1 MKKYKVC
8 VITGTRAEYG
18 LLKFLMKEINSHKK
32 FILQLI
38 VTGSHLSLSHGNTY
52 KDIIND
58 GFRINSKCRII
69 KDDDSELGVIKS
81 MAKAMELISKSL
93 KKIKPDIVMML
104 GDRYELLSAAASC
117 NIMKLPIAHIHGGES
132 TEGAFDE
139 AIRHSITKM
148 SHIHFVAH
156 SSYRK
161 RVIQLG
167 ENPKNVYNVG
177 GLGVDNLSK
186 LKLLGKDDLCKTL
199 NIKLNK
205 KNLLVTYH
213 PETLNNYNEKI
224 YFENLLAAL
233 NKLTNTNIFFTMPNA
248 DPHYKVIYYLINDFC
263 KKNINAYSFKSLGQ
277 IKYFSMLK
285 CVDGVIGNSSSGLL
299 EVPSFNIGTINI
311 GTRQKGRL
319 LSTSVIN
326 CKPNQ
331 KDILYSIK
339 ILYSKRFQNKL
350 KKSLNPYGPKG
361 AVKKIIKVL
370 EKNSEIKINKHFY
383 DISI

>member
-18 LLKFLMKEINSHKK
+18 LLKFLMKELNNHKK

-38 VTGSHLSLSHGNTY
+38 VTGSHLSLRHGNTY

-58 GFRINSKCRII
+58 GFKINSKCKII
-69 KDDDSELGVIKS
+69 IDDDSELGVIKS

-156 SSYRK
+156 SSYRQ

-167 ENPKNVYNVG
+167 ENPKNVHIVG

-186 LKLLGKDDLCKTL
+186 LKLLDKDAHCRTL
-199 NIKLNK
+199 NIELKK
-205 KNLLVTYH
+205 KNLLV
-213 PETLNNYNEKI
+213 
-224 YFENLLAAL
+224 
-233 NKLTNTNIFFTMPNA
+233 
-248 DPHYKVIYYLINDFC
+248 
-263 KKNINAYSFKSLGQ
+263 
-277 IKYFSMLK
+277 
-285 CVDGVIGNSSSGLL
+285 
-299 EVPSFNIGTINI
+299 
-311 GTRQKGRL
+311 
-319 LSTSVIN
+319 
-326 CKPNQ
+326 
-331 KDILYSIK
+331 
-339 ILYSKRFQNKL
+339 
-350 KKSLNPYGPKG
+350 
-361 AVKKIIKVL
+361 
-370 EKNSEIKINKHFY
+370 
-383 DISI
+383 